1 MKKLDYT
8 RVIQGAVVSE
18 KSMRINELN
27 KQIVLRVDR
36 RSTKSCIK
44 TAVEKLFEVKVKSV
58 HVLTVT
64 GKTKRAGRVMRK
76 KPDWKKAYITLQ
88 PGFDIDFTG

>member
-8 RVIQGAVVSE
+8 RVIQGTIISE

-27 KQIVLRVDR
+27 NQIVLKVDK
-36 RSTKSCIK
+36 RSTKGCVKS
-44 TAVEKLFEVKVKSV
+44 AVEKLFDVKVKSV
-58 HVLTVT
+58 HVLNVK

-76 KPDWKKAYITLQ
+76 KPDWKKAYVILQ
-88 PGFDIDFTG
+88 PGYDIDFTG

>member
-8 RVIQGAVVSE
+8 RVVLGTVVSE

-27 KQIVLRVDR
+27 KQIVLKVDK

-44 TAVEKLFEVKVKSV
+44 NAVEKLFEVKVKSV
-58 HVLTVT
+58 HVLNMT
-64 GKTKRAGRVMRK
+64 GKTKRAGRVLRK
-76 KPDWKKAYITLQ
+76 KPDWKKAYIILQ
-88 PGFDIDFTG
+88 PGYDIDFTG